1 MMQMRT
7 GLQDEFE
14 ARGQAITTP
23 AVPADMA
30 SQIAELDSTLLA
42 RLDGQGFPACEA
54 LVGDRGLWTLVAP
67 DRLVLRAAALGG
79 RLIAAGEPVALLAF
93 VGQNR
98 LRRLRVAG
106 IVADTGPREMTVL
119 VHQVLTNSSRYVHH
133 RARANVPR
141 EQPAGTPTSCDWL
154 NHLDDTMRAV
164 ASDAETLFVAT
175 RHAEPGTADQHGLAV
190 SHRGGLPGFVV
201 APDEHTLLWP
211 ELPGIG
217 HLSTLENLILDGRCG
232 LLMLAAGHSVA
243 VRLSGRA
250 EVLWRDA
257 EAKRLTGCDRAVR
270 FRVER
275 ACLVPDRYGSAWV
288 LRHYSPDFAG
298 EPRPP
303 SAATRHRLLR
313 IVRKVDEAQDV
324 ISLYFE
330 DVSGRPLVPFSA
342 GQHLVL
348 KLPDSLER
356 KYTVSAYSPLPT
368 NYRITV
374 KRLRS
379 DAGPEGRASSHLHDT
394 AVRGDVL
401 QATGPRGNFRLPP
414 RLARPL
420 VLASAGIGITPMVA
434 MVEELALRAPHHPV
448 WFLHGNRN
456 GRTFALS
463 GKIRSLRADLPDA
476 RWHVRFSQPRDSDR
490 IGVDYDA
497 PGRIDLDVLQ
507 TLLPFGSYDFYL
519 CGPDDFVYG
528 LAGDLR
534 RIDVPSE
541 RINVEAF
548 GAAGDIEAASTA
560 LAGPPSL
567 NDLHPRMVRFA
578 RSGKAALWDIK
589 KGTLLDFAQELG
601 LEAPHSCRTGMCGA
615 CAQRLLSGEVAPVR
629 ETFARPEADHI
640 LLCSCMPSTDVEL
653 DL

>member
-1 MMQMRT
+1 MTQRRT
-7 GLQDEFE
+7 GLKDEFE
-14 ARGQAITTP
+14 ARGQAMTTP
-23 AVPADMA
+23 TVPADMA

-42 RLDGQGFPACEA
+42 RLDGQGFPTCEA
-54 LVGDRGLWTLVAP
+54 LVGDRGLWTLAAP
-67 DRLVLRAAALGG
+67 DRLVLKATALDG
-79 RLIAAGEPVALLAF
+79 RVLAAGEPVALLAF

-106 IVADTGPREMTVL
+106 VVAGTGPREMTVL
-119 VHQVLTNSSRYVHH
+119 VRQVLTKSGRYVHH
-133 RARANVPR
+133 RVRANVRR
-141 EQPAGTPTSCDWL
+141 EQPAGNQLSCDWL
-154 NHLDDTMRAV
+154 DHLDDTMRAV
-164 ASDAETLFVAT
+164 SSDAETLFVAT
-175 RHAEPGTADQHGLAV
+175 RHAEPCTAHQHGLDV

-201 APDEHTLLWP
+201 ALDEHTLLWP

-217 HLSTLENLILDGRCG
+217 HLSTLENLTLDGRCG
-232 LLMLAAGHSVA
+232 LLLLAAGHNAA

-257 EAKRLTGCDRAVR
+257 ETRRLTGCDRAVR

-275 ACLVPDRYGSAWV
+275 ACLVPDQYGSAWV
-288 LRHYSPDFAG
+288 LRHYSPDLAD

-303 SAATRHRLLR
+303 SAATRRRLVR

-324 ISLYFE
+324 ISLYLD
-330 DVSGRPLVPFSA
+330 DVSGRPLAPFSA

-348 KLPDSLER
+348 SLPDGLER

-379 DAGPEGRASSHLHDT
+379 EAGPEGYASSYLHDT

-401 QATGPRGNFRLPP
+401 QATGPRGSFRLPP

-434 MVEELALRAPHHPV
+434 MVEELALRAAHHPV

-497 PGRIDLDVLQ
+497 PGRIDLDVLR
-507 TLLPFGSYDFYL
+507 TIMPFGSYDFYL

-534 RIDVPSE
+534 RMDVPSE

-548 GAAGDIEAASTA
+548 GAAGDTETTPTA
-560 LAGPPSL
+560 LAGSLSL

-615 CAQRLLSGEVAPVR
+615 CAQHLLSGEVAPVR
-629 ETFARPEADHI
+629 ETFASPQAGHI
-640 LLCSCMPSTDVEL
+640 LLCSCMPSTDVEI